1 MKPTVLKAGKDCLL
15 VCTYVFKLLCI
26 WVSTF
31 RGGEFR
37 TAYACLGELRG
48 IVSSSVCFMALT
60 ATATRATFEI
70 IIEHLSLNNPVVM
83 GYYPIDQIYFYL

>member
-15 VCTYVFKLLCI
+15 VFKLLCI

-37 TAYACLGELRG
+37 TAYACLGEFHG
-48 IVSSSVCFMALT
+48 IVSSSFCFMALT
-60 ATATRATFEI
+60 AMATRATFEI
-70 IIEHLSLNNPVVM
+70 IVEHLSLNNPVVI
-83 GYYPIDQIYFYL
+83 GI